1 MANVFSQAKDLYKM
15 QKEARD
21 MQKKM
26 KKIVVM
32 GTSKDDLVEVKMD
45 GTNEITSIE
54 MDDSLL
60 TPEMKEKLENDIKQ
74 AIKDASKKLQKEM
87 MKDFDLEKMK
97 SMLGGM

>member
-45 GTNEITSIE
+45 GTNEITAIN

-60 TPEMKEKLENDIKQ
+60 APEMKEKLENDIKQ
-74 AIKDASKKLQKEM
+74 ALKDASKKLQKEM
-87 MKDFDLEKMK
+87 MKDFDLDKMK